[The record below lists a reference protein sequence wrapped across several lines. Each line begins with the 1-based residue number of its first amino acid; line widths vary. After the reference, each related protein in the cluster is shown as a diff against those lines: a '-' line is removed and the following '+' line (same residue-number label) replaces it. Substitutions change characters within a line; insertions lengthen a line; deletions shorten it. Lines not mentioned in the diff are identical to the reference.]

1 MSCFGKFLDPCSTQS
16 DRTGDTAVGSMDG
29 VRVFLDNINMGKYW
43 GVFKTKG
50 YDREDDVMGLDEDD
64 MDQMGIANEDRNM
77 MLEAGMHAEVRRR

>member
-1 MSCFGKFLDPCSTQS
+1 
-16 DRTGDTAVGSMDG
+16 MDG

-64 MDQMGIANEDRNM
+64 MDQMGIANEDRNT